1 MFNLN
6 STIEI
11 LERTPQTIHSLLYN
25 VNEQWANTNEGGE
38 SWSPFDVVGHLIH
51 CDEENWIPR
60 IKIVLSESEVRSFD
74 PLNRFAQFEKN
85 KGKTINQLLDDFVR
99 IRFTSIT
106 TLRQLNLT
114 KEQFGKTA
122 THPDLGSVSLS
133 QLISTWM
140 AHDMDHLAQISRVIA
155 KQYVNEV
162 GPWISYLRILKQ

>member
-1 MFNLN
+1 
-6 STIEI
+6 
-11 LERTPQTIHSLLYN
+11 
-25 VNEQWANTNEGGE
+25 
-38 SWSPFDVVGHLIH
+38 
-51 CDEENWIPR
+51 
-60 IKIVLSESEVRSFD
+60 VLSESEVRSFD

-114 KEQFGKTA
+114 KEQLGKTA